1 MKKGKGLLCSVAL
14 ALTLFTSCSE
24 NEAID
29 QVAQSQD
36 GLVTAAQVETL
47 KENYG
52 LKDDLLEAPIEKV
65 ILNNQTYQLDNLT
78 KAEFAT
84 LENAFTTHNEIFLDA
99 IGSVYLTEQ
108 DADAELLQSVYKQYL
123 GDDIIEVED
132 GIDAATG
139 RRKVKKFQVAR
150 ATLQMFAFNSYKTRG
165 SVADSDNNRTI
176 FFITIP
182 TLSYTLQAGRPV
194 KNYRRSVRS
203 TVSPIIG
210 PISNKRF
217 LRDMNSAR
225 AFVWSGDQN
234 VFLKFQG
241 YSDEAQKG
249 RKLTDKDQSYNI
261 KVVNR
266 NWKISSSIGTNANG
280 GAESMHFDLTVTG
293 NRK

>member
-29 QVAQSQD
+29 QVAESQD

-78 KAEFAT
+78 KAEFTT

-123 GDDIIEVED
+123 GDNIVEVED
-132 GIDAATG
+132 GIDAVTG
-139 RRKVKKFQVAR
+139 KRKVKKFQAAS
-150 ATLQMFAFNSYKTRG
+150 ATLQLFPFSNYKTRG
-165 SVADSDNNRTI
+165 VINGGDT
-176 FFITIP
+176 FITIP
-182 TLSYTLQAGRPV
+182 SRSYTVRASKTV
-194 KNYRRSVRS
+194 KNYRKSASSVSR
-203 TVSPIIG
+203 TYYNPVKK
-210 PISNKRF
+210 KRF
-217 LRDMNSAR
+217 LRDMYSAR